1 MTKLAVLSYNNNEK
15 TLWAGFIAVRKDGKK
30 MKKSGKSGWR
40 TVAVLLSVLAGIS
53 VAFFVLYHTERRL
66 RELCHELEMRMR
78 VTPKPMT
85 IELEKDV

>member
-1 MTKLAVLSYNNNEK
+1 
-15 TLWAGFIAVRKDGKK
+15 

-40 TVAVLLSVLAGIS
+40 TVVILLSVLAGIS

-66 RELCHELEMRMR
+66 RELCRELEMRMR

-85 IELEKDV
+85 IDLEENV